1 MRSVVLPLTSAPI
14 NAPIVIIDPNTE
26 YCTFEWKGKKSTI
39 SAEVPETRDFTE
51 NYRIIC

>member
-1 MRSVVLPLTSAPI
+1 MRSVVVPLTSAPI

-39 SAEVPETRDFTE
+39 SAEVSGNKRFH
-51 NYRIIC
+51 